1 MQKVIRDLPVEQ
13 RPYEKCLQKGAS
25 ALTDSELLAVIL
37 KTGTRGSSSID
48 LATEILRIT
57 EQSSY
62 PGLAGILH
70 LSIRE
75 LMAINGIGPV
85 KAVQLKCIGELSKRI
100 ATSVARTQ
108 LCLSQPQ
115 TIARYYMEQL
125 RHEETEQ
132 ILCMMMDTHMNLL
145 ADPVLSSG
153 TVNAALVT
161 PREVF
166 IEALR
171 YHAVFLILVH
181 NHPSG
186 SPAPSEEDIV
196 ITEKI
201 YHAGELIGI
210 HLADHIIIG
219 DQRYISFHEQ
229 GFFTKFKES

>member
-1 MQKVIRDLPVEQ
+1 MQKAIRDLPVEQ
-13 RPYEKCLQKGAS
+13 RPYEKCLKKGAS
-25 ALTDSELLAVIL
+25 ALSDSELLAVIL
-37 KTGTRGSSSID
+37 KTGTKGSSSID

-70 LSIRE
+70 LSVRD
-75 LMAINGIGPV
+75 LMDINGIGPV

-100 ATSVARTQ
+100 ASSVTREQ

-115 TIARYYMEQL
+115 TIAQYYMEQL
-125 RHEETEQ
+125 RHEENEQ
-132 ILCMMMDTHMNLL
+132 ILCMMMDTHMHLL
-145 ADPVLSSG
+145 GDPVLSTG

-166 IEALR
+166 IEALK
-171 YHAVFLILVH
+171 YHAVYLILVH

-186 SPAPSEEDIV
+186 IPVPSEEDIA

-201 YHAGELIGI
+201 YHSGEMIGI

-219 DQRYISFHEQ
+219 DQRYISFSEQ
-229 GFFTKFKES
+229 GFLKKIRKQ